1 MIKSDKERAD
11 KMRMALMNEA
21 VQLRFQHS
29 TEVAA
34 SLTDLVANSS
44 DETMLTF
51 ARVIEE
57 IDHMAGGDE
66 AKFTRIIGTLK
77 KSL

>member
-1 MIKSDKERAD
+1 MIKSDKELAD

-21 VQLRFQHS
+21 VQLRFQQS
-29 TEVAA
+29 TDVAA

-57 IDHMAGGDE
+57 INHMAGGDE
-66 AKFTRIIGTLK
+66 VKFTKIVSTLK